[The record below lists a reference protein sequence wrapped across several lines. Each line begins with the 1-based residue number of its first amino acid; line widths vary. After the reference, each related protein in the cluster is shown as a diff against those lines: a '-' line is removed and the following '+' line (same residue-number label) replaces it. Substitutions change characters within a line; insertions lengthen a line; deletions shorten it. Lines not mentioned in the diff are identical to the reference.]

1 MVIIFHKIKNI
12 TDEELI
18 KIGITSMGQN
28 IYFMLEQKIDS
39 NEKYLLLYKF
49 IMDDN
54 VVPVSWKYFLDF
66 IGELPMLWEN
76 KKESL

>member
-28 IYFMLEQKIDS
+28 IYFMLEQEIDS
-39 NEKYLLLYKF
+39 DEKYLLFYKF

-54 VVPVSWKYFLDF
+54 IVPVSWRYFLDF
-66 IGELPMLWEN
+66 VAGLPIQREIKN
-76 KKESL
+76 EEK

>member
-12 TDEELI
+12 PDEDLI

-39 NEKYLLLYKF
+39 DEKYLLLYKF
-49 IMDDN
+49 IMNDN
-54 VVPVSWKYFLDF
+54 IIPVSWKYFLDF
-66 IGELPMLWEN
+66 IVSLPIR
-76 KKESL
+76 